1 MLNKIGMSSYI
12 VNCDGAVYEICKE
25 IQWKTKSEFD
35 DMAFRLGCFHI
46 AKNFL
51 GVIGK
56 RMDGSGFSEIL
67 EDTSSEVPPRLKVM
81 CNSSFQENCHSFLV
95 IIHIVSQ

>member
-12 VNCDGAVYEICKE
+12 VCCDEAVYK
-25 IQWKTKSEFD
+25 IQWNTKNKFD
-35 DMAFRLGCFHI
+35 DMVFRLGGFHI

-67 EDTSSEVPPRLKVM
+67 EDTSSYGPTKVKG
-81 CNSSFQENCHSFLV
+81 NV
-95 IIHIVSQ
+95 

>member
-1 MLNKIGMSSYI
+1 MRL
-12 VNCDGAVYEICKE
+12 
-25 IQWKTKSEFD
+25 
-35 DMAFRLGCFHI
+35 FRLEGFHT

-67 EDTSSEVPPRLKVM
+67 ENTSSYGPINVKGNV
-81 CNSSFQENCHSFLV
+81 
-95 IIHIVSQ
+95 